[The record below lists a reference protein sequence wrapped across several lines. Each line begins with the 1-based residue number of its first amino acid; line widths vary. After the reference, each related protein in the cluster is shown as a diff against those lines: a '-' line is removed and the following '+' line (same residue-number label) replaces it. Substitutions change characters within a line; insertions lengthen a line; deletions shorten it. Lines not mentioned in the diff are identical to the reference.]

1 MEGFYF
7 ILHESRSGSIYGT
20 SSDIR
25 FIHDGKRY
33 GVENDCIV
41 TVLFGNYH
49 FKRENFR
56 KNVPK
61 EI

>member
-7 ILHESRSGSIYGT
+7 ILHEGRSGSIYGT
-20 SSDIR
+20 SGDIR

-33 GVENDCIV
+33 GVEDDCTEPI
-41 TVLFGNYH
+41 LFGSYH
-49 FKRENFR
+49 CRREDFR
-56 KNVPK
+56 KIVPK